1 MRLGGLVLIVKPLII
16 LEYNITIK
24 YRYSIRKLNDILD
37 ELIESR
43 KVFKINLKIE
53 YYQLRI
59 KKGDEW
65 KTTFKT
71 KYGLYEELV
80 MLFRL
85 TNTPSTLMRLINHV
99 LRNFKGKFFMVYFD
113 DILTYNKNLE
123 EHIEHLRNGLIIL
136 QKQCLYANMKK
147 VWLLHGKNCNS

>member
-1 MRLGGLVLIVKPLII
+1 
-16 LEYNITIK
+16 
-24 YRYSIRKLNDILD
+24 
-37 ELIESR
+37 
-43 KVFKINLKIE
+43 
-53 YYQLRI
+53 
-59 KKGDEW
+59 
-65 KTTFKT
+65 
-71 KYGLYEELV
+71 

-147 VWLLHGKNCNS
+147 V